1 MGSDPGWTT
10 GVTRG
15 NFACNAT
22 NGAAA
27 SHGDGATHGY
37 DATHGAGASHGYDA
51 THGGGATHGDG
62 GSYGYGATHD
72 RIATHDNSETLGYA
86 SGNYYSGTVNHGAG
100 SSGDA
105 LLLCVARR
113 VFMREMRNDSLAWF
127 RRQHNVGGDTWQYGG
142 GVCKHRGEN

>member
-1 MGSDPGWTT
+1 MGSDPGWTN
-10 GVTRG
+10 GVTKG
-15 NFACNAT
+15 NFACSSTDGDSAT
-22 NGAAA
+22 DGDGA
-27 SHGDGATHGY
+27 SHGC
-37 DATHGAGASHGYDA
+37 DATHGC
-51 THGGGATHGDG
+51 GATHGDG

-72 RIATHDNSETLGYA
+72 RIANHDNSETLGYA
-86 SGNYYSGTVNHGAG
+86 PGNYYSGTVNHGAG

-105 LLLCVARR
+105 LILCVARR